1 MRHFLQ
7 DDGEMYNMV
16 SPFRWF
22 TESIFHAA
30 RDCYWTIQEHLT
42 ALVSGHP
49 SRTGSVVKSD
59 PIIDHLDPV
68 HVVKTF
74 GYSQFNMMIA
84 RASVGGLNGSGTTVG
99 PYSRFRWRGSSGSGV
114 AEYMCVKLSRRKTT
128 RLPKLPG
135 SEIGICGGY

>member
-1 MRHFLQ
+1 MDLIKRYFVTTLTASQRANALFLPQSCPVGMRHFLQ

-22 TESIFHAA
+22 TQSIFHAA

-49 SRTGSVVKSD
+49 SRPGSVVKSD
-59 PIIDHLDPV
+59 PFIDHLDPV

-74 GYSQFNMMIA
+74 VYSQFNMMIA
-84 RASVGGLNGSGTTVG
+84 RASVGVE
-99 PYSRFRWRGSSGSGV
+99 RFRD
-114 AEYMCVKLSRRKTT
+114 
-128 RLPKLPG
+128 
-135 SEIGICGGY
+135 